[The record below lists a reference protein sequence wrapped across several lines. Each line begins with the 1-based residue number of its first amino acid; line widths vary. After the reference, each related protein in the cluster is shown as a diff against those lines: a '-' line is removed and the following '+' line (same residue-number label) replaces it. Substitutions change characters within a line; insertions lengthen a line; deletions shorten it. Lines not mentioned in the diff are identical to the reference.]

1 MHWPWETDDV
11 LLASVQALTK
21 KVDALSAVVKTQHNE
36 EIRIMSKLSDAIA
49 ALGAS
54 VDAALARVDED
65 VQALTAKIAELQALV
80 DAGGATPEDFAALAE
95 AQAKLDALDPTKP
108 DVLPE

>member
-1 MHWPWETDDV
+1 MRWPWDADPAV
-11 LLASVQALTK
+11 IARL
-21 KVDALSAVVKTQHNE
+21 DALAVILKTYHNQE
-36 EIRIMSKLSDAIA
+36 MRAMSKLSDAIA
-49 ALGAS
+49 TLGAS

-80 DAGGATPEDFAALAE
+80 DAGGATPEDFAALAA